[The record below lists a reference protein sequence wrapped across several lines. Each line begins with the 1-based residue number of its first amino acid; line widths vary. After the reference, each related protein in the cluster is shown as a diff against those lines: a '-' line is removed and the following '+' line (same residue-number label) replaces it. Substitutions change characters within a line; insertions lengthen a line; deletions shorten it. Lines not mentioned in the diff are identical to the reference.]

1 MYNIK
6 KIQQRDEKTSI
17 LPKNP
22 EKYLKCTLKLGSKA
36 LKLNITFLHSL
47 LFRRLHHFV
56 ENNASNNSTD
66 LTLNKSD
73 KPD

>member
-1 MYNIK
+1 MYIIK
-6 KIQQRDEKTSI
+6 KIQQRVEKTSI

-22 EKYLKCTLKLGSKA
+22 EKFLYLTLNLGSKA

-56 ENNASNNSTD
+56 ENSTSNTSTE
-66 LTLNKSD
+66 LALNKSD